1 MAHAPFGDDLGEY
14 DEDGMD
20 DPVVLRGLLQA
31 VVLTL
36 YFAVRYLLDVV
47 FTPRAVQAASH
58 KVLNVVFFAW
68 HASWATPIA
77 SLVALQLW
85 SSVGYGTLVRWG
97 LRGCV
102 VRGIWATLM
111 DNSIVVAGLT
121 KRQVWVPV
129 LWWAEF
135 TRISSGRVAPHG
147 PWTAGPGRALCCVAP
162 WAVRVAV
169 LAATLPGVAWHGP
182 NRVPE
187 NIPDMPMAHH
197 VSQRE
202 GCTSYA
208 GFPVPCDELER
219 VRRFNRE
226 LMPKL
231 LDAGVRGIRKAMNE
245 HGFPG
250 HIWHV
255 GHACPDPSK
264 TSTTNR
270 EDYGWNLFAQHAVDN
285 SNLGHCLVSCEEA
298 AHLGAAHVRCTH
310 GKECIAACEH

>member
-1 MAHAPFGDDLGEY
+1 
-14 DEDGMD
+14 MD

-169 LAATLPGVAWHGP
+169 LAARRGAGVGEP
-182 NRVPE
+182 RDRRGERGRGVQE
-187 NIPDMPMAHH
+187 
-197 VSQRE
+197 RE
-202 GCTSYA
+202 GAAARALRSGSST
-208 GFPVPCDELER
+208 LR
-219 VRRFNRE
+219 QT
-226 LMPKL
+226 
-231 LDAGVRGIRKAMNE
+231 
-245 HGFPG
+245 PG
-250 HIWHV
+250 
-255 GHACPDPSK
+255 
-264 TSTTNR
+264 
-270 EDYGWNLFAQHAVDN
+270 
-285 SNLGHCLVSCEEA
+285 
-298 AHLGAAHVRCTH
+298 
-310 GKECIAACEH
+310 CI